1 MFCRGV
7 YKEDGLEYEGVIMSV
22 ESTDDGQYAVVEF
35 VGYGN
40 QETLWLQELLKVRK
54 FQKEILVSSILLN
67 INETISLVFALA
79 SNKWLASK
87 NKDTFLIPPLFRCYL
102 GKIFCFGG
110 KLKTPKFP
118 SEISI
123 PLVLD
128 QCELR
133 TMT

>member
-67 INETISLVFALA
+67 INEKISLVFALA
-79 SNKWLASK
+79 SKKWLASK
-87 NKDTFLIPPLFRCYL
+87 NEDTLFCV
-102 GKIFCFGG
+102 IV
-110 KLKTPKFP
+110 P
-118 SEISI
+118 
-123 PLVLD
+123 D
-128 QCELR
+128 
-133 TMT
+133 

>member
-54 FQKEILVSSILLN
+54 FQKEILVSSILLK
-67 INETISLVFALA
+67 INGKISIIYSLG
-79 SNKWLASK
+79 SKKWVASK
-87 NKDTFLIPPLFRCYL
+87 K
-102 GKIFCFGG
+102 
-110 KLKTPKFP
+110 
-118 SEISI
+118 
-123 PLVLD
+123 
-128 QCELR
+128 
-133 TMT
+133 